1 MSPPVAV
8 RERGRE
14 ANPGHDSSAQ
24 LNASA
29 GTDGTPDRTWL
40 AELLRP
46 LLAIRMGRWSH

>member
-1 MSPPVAV
+1 MTDPPVAV
-8 RERGRE
+8 REAAPGTNRG
-14 ANPGHDSSAQ
+14 GSSSAQ

-46 LLAIRMGRWSH
+46 LLILRGWSH